1 MGPAGV
7 TLVIIRSDIL
17 GKVDR
22 TIPTMMN
29 YQTQIDKGSM
39 FNTPPVMSIYAVNR
53 TLSWLKENGG
63 VKAMAKK
70 NEGKAKKLYDEIE
83 QNPLFISPVVIEDR
97 SLMNVP
103 FVFADEGDEADFL
116 SFCDHRGLKTLK
128 GHRSV
133 GGFRASIYNAMPEA
147 GVDALIQAMQEYQ
160 TS

>member
-1 MGPAGV
+1 MSSDIFSRPIDVSQFGLIYAGAQKNMGPAGV

-63 VKAMAKK
+63 VEAMAKK

-83 QNPLFISPVVIEDR
+83 QNPLFISPEMR
-97 SLMNVP
+97 QTFYL
-103 FVFADEGDEADFL
+103 FAIIGD
-116 SFCDHRGLKTLK
+116 
-128 GHRSV
+128 
-133 GGFRASIYNAMPEA
+133 
-147 GVDALIQAMQEYQ
+147 
-160 TS
+160 